1 MRQDNRGVSLIEIII
16 AITILVICAVPL
28 FKSMILSSQMNTK
41 SRQLLAATNTAEAV
55 MENLKADGLEEFIQ
69 KNQGNTNI
77 AEVSYLDENNKEAGY
92 RFFYPE
98 YQMDKQK
105 FSVEVE
111 VKPYVNED
119 ENKDYNTKD
128 VANIY
133 RMNRT
138 TDAIYTEEEETA
150 AEYFMKAVTK
160 GEFQSKQRE
169 EVLSNLEVEYYYDIS
184 AEYDISEE
192 YDISKEKG
200 RQRVEQ
206 TVSYTYHDEQLGDV
220 QLGENLTL
228 LYDSNQTRG
237 TLYNLYIFFQPGK
250 KNVITINNPG
260 DYPLEVYLI
269 KQGNDEMKDLTVNL
283 CGTKLLQNLGE
294 EQDPDFTKG
303 IRLRTNFKS
312 PTDKIVYSYKGKG
325 VQWNNLTDAELEKY
339 FSKKYLD
346 DTKPTYRLYDV
357 KIEVMKDEKQI
368 TTLTGT
374 VTR

>member
-55 MENLKADGLEEFIQ
+55 MENLKADGMEEFIQ

-92 RFFYPE
+92 RFVYPE

-105 FSVEVE
+105 FRVEVE

-119 ENKDYNTKD
+119 ENKDYNNKD

-160 GEFQSKQRE
+160 GKFQSEQRK
-169 EVLSNLEVEYYYDIS
+169 EVLSKSNLEVEYYYDIS
-184 AEYDISEE
+184 EE
-192 YDISKEKG
+192 EG

-206 TVSYTYHDEQLGDV
+206 TVSYTYNGVHGVV

-237 TLYNLYIFFQPGK
+237 KLYNLYIFFQPGK

-283 CGTKLLQNLGE
+283 CGTTWFTNLGE

-312 PTDKIVYSYKGKG
+312 RTDEIAYSYKGRG
-325 VQWNNLTDAELEKY
+325 LQRDDLTDAELEKY

-346 DTKPTYRLYDV
+346 DTKLTYRLYDV

>member
-55 MENLKADGLEEFIQ
+55 MENLKADGMEEFIQ
-69 KNQGNTNI
+69 KNQGNTKI
-77 AEVSYLDENNKEAGY
+77 DEVSYLDENNKEAGY
-92 RFFYPE
+92 RFVYPE

-105 FSVEVE
+105 FRVEVE

-119 ENKDYNTKD
+119 ANKDYNTKD

-160 GEFQSKQRE
+160 GEFQSEQRE

-184 AEYDISEE
+184 EE
-192 YDISKEKG
+192 EG

-206 TVSYTYHDEQLGDV
+206 TVRYTYNGV

-283 CGTKLLQNLGE
+283 CGTTLLQNLGE

-312 PTDKIVYSYKGKG
+312 LTDKIAYSYKGRG
-325 VQWNNLTDAELEKY
+325 LQWDLTDVDLEKY

-346 DTKPTYRLYDV
+346 DTKLTYRLYDV

>member
-28 FKSMILSSQMNTK
+28 FKSMVLSSQMNTK

-55 MENLKADGLEEFIQ
+55 MENLKADGMEEFIQ
-69 KNQGNTNI
+69 RNKGNTKI
-77 AEVSYLDENNKEAGY
+77 DEVSYLDENNKEAGY
-92 RFFYPE
+92 RFVYPE

-105 FSVEVE
+105 FRVQVE

-119 ENKDYNTKD
+119 ANKDYNTKD

-138 TDAIYTEEEETA
+138 TDAIYTEDDDTA

-160 GEFQSKQRE
+160 GEFQSEQRE
-169 EVLSNLEVEYYYDIS
+169 EVLSNLEVKYN
-184 AEYDISEE
+184 YDISEE
-192 YDISKEKG
+192 EG

-206 TVSYTYHDEQLGDV
+206 TVSYTYKGV

-237 TLYNLYIFFQPGK
+237 RLYNLYIFFQPGK
-250 KNVITINNPG
+250 KNVITINNPS

-283 CGTKLLQNLGE
+283 CGTTLLQNLGE

-312 PTDKIVYSYKGKG
+312 LTDGIVYSYNGKG
-325 VQWNNLTDAELEKY
+325 LQWNLTDAELEKY

-346 DTKPTYRLYDV
+346 DTKLTYRLYDV

>member
-55 MENLKADGLEEFIQ
+55 MENLKADGMEEFIQ
-69 KNQGNTNI
+69 KNQGNTKI
-77 AEVSYLDENNKEAGY
+77 DEVSYLDENNKEAGY
-92 RFFYPE
+92 RFVYPE

-105 FSVEVE
+105 FRVEVE

-119 ENKDYNTKD
+119 ANKDYNTKD

-160 GEFQSKQRE
+160 GEFQSEQRE

-184 AEYDISEE
+184 EE
-192 YDISKEKG
+192 EG

-206 TVSYTYHDEQLGDV
+206 TVRYTYNGV

-283 CGTKLLQNLGE
+283 CGTTLLQNLGE

-312 PTDKIVYSYKGKG
+312 PKDKIYYFYNGKG
-325 VQWNNLTDAELEKY
+325 LQWKLLDVDLEKY

-346 DTKPTYRLYDV
+346 DTKRTYRLYDV

>member
-55 MENLKADGLEEFIQ
+55 MENLKADGMEEFIQ
-69 KNQGNTNI
+69 KNQGNTKI
-77 AEVSYLDENNKEAGY
+77 DEVSYLDENNKGAGY
-92 RFFYPE
+92 RFVYPE

-105 FSVEVE
+105 FRVEVE

-119 ENKDYNTKD
+119 ANKDYNTKD

-160 GEFQSKQRE
+160 GEFQSEQRE

-184 AEYDISEE
+184 EE
-192 YDISKEKG
+192 EG

-206 TVSYTYHDEQLGDV
+206 TVSYTYNGV

-283 CGTKLLQNLGE
+283 CGTTLLQNLGE

-312 PTDKIVYSYKGKG
+312 LTDGIAYSYKGKG

-346 DTKPTYRLYDV
+346 DTKLTYRLYDV

>member
-28 FKSMILSSQMNTK
+28 FKSMVLSSQMNTK

-55 MENLKADGLEEFIQ
+55 MENLKADGMEQFI
-69 KNQGNTNI
+69 KENQGNTDI
-77 AEVSYLDENNKEAGY
+77 DEVSYLDENNKEAGY
-92 RFFYPE
+92 RFVYPE

-105 FSVEVE
+105 FRVQVE

-119 ENKDYNTKD
+119 ANKDYNTKD

-138 TDAIYTEEEETA
+138 TDAIYTEDDDTA

-160 GEFQSKQRE
+160 GEFQSEQRE
-169 EVLSNLEVEYYYDIS
+169 EVLNNLEVKYN
-184 AEYDISEE
+184 YDISEE
-192 YDISKEKG
+192 EG

-206 TVSYTYHDEQLGDV
+206 TVSYTYDGV

-283 CGTKLLQNLGE
+283 CGTTLLQNLGE
-294 EQDPDFTKG
+294 EQDPDFKKG

-312 PTDKIVYSYKGKG
+312 PTDKIDYFYNGKG
-325 VQWNNLTDAELEKY
+325 LQWKLLDAELEKY

-346 DTKPTYRLYDV
+346 DTKLTYRLYDV

>member
-55 MENLKADGLEEFIQ
+55 MENLKADGMEEFIQ
-69 KNQGNTNI
+69 KNQGNTKI
-77 AEVSYLDENNKEAGY
+77 DEVSYLDENNKGAGY
-92 RFFYPE
+92 RFVYPE

-105 FSVEVE
+105 FRVEVE

-160 GEFQSKQRE
+160 GEFQSEQRE

-184 AEYDISEE
+184 EE
-192 YDISKEKG
+192 EG

-206 TVSYTYHDEQLGDV
+206 TVRYTYNGV

-283 CGTKLLQNLGE
+283 CGTTLLQNLGE

-312 PTDKIVYSYKGKG
+312 LTDEIAYSYKGRG
-325 VQWNNLTDAELEKY
+325 LQWDLTDVDLEKY

-346 DTKPTYRLYDV
+346 DTKLTYRLYDV

>member
-28 FKSMILSSQMNTK
+28 FKSMVLSSQMNTK

-55 MENLKADGLEEFIQ
+55 MENLKADGMEEFIQ
-69 KNQGNTNI
+69 RNQGNQGNTKI
-77 AEVSYLDENNKEAGY
+77 DEVSYLDKNNKEAGY
-92 RFFYPE
+92 RFVYPE

-105 FSVEVE
+105 FRVQVE
-111 VKPYVNED
+111 VKPYVNAD
-119 ENKDYNTKD
+119 ANKDYNTKD

-138 TDAIYTEEEETA
+138 TDAIYTEDDDTA

-160 GEFQSKQRE
+160 GEFKSGDRE
-169 EVLSNLEVEYYYDIS
+169 KVLNNLEVKYYYDIS
-184 AEYDISEE
+184 EE
-192 YDISKEKG
+192 EG
-200 RQRVEQ
+200 RQRLEQ
-206 TVSYTYHDEQLGDV
+206 TVSYTYIGEQLGENLTGE

-237 TLYNLYIFFQPGK
+237 RLYNLYIFFQPGK

-269 KQGNDEMKDLTVNL
+269 KQGEESMNLEVNIK
-283 CGTKLLQNLGE
+283 GTAIMETLGE
-294 EQDPDFTKG
+294 EKDPGFTKG

-312 PTDKIVYSYKGKG
+312 PKDEIVYYYNGKG
-325 VQWNNLTDAELEKY
+325 LQWKLTDGELKTH

-346 DTKPTYRLYDV
+346 DTKLTYRLYDV

>member
-1 MRQDNRGVSLIEIII
+1 M
-16 AITILVICAVPL
+16 
-28 FKSMILSSQMNTK
+28 
-41 SRQLLAATNTAEAV
+41 
-55 MENLKADGLEEFIQ
+55 
-69 KNQGNTNI
+69 
-77 AEVSYLDENNKEAGY
+77 
-92 RFFYPE
+92 
-98 YQMDKQK
+98 
-105 FSVEVE
+105 
-111 VKPYVNED
+111 
-119 ENKDYNTKD
+119 
-128 VANIY
+128 
-133 RMNRT
+133 
-138 TDAIYTEEEETA
+138 
-150 AEYFMKAVTK
+150 
-160 GEFQSKQRE
+160 
-169 EVLSNLEVEYYYDIS
+169 
-184 AEYDISEE
+184 
-192 YDISKEKG
+192 
-200 RQRVEQ
+200 EQ
-206 TVSYTYHDEQLGDV
+206 TVSYTYNGV

-283 CGTKLLQNLGE
+283 CGTTLLQNLGE

-303 IRLRTNFKS
+303 IRLRTNFKRL
-312 PTDKIVYSYKGKG
+312 TDGIAYSYKGKG

-346 DTKPTYRLYDV
+346 DTKLTYRLYDV